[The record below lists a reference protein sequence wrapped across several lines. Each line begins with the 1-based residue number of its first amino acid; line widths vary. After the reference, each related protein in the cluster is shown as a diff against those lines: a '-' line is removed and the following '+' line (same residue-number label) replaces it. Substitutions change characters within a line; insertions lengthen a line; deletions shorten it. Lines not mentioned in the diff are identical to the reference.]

1 MCGICGAFN
10 LELHPLESP
19 DLADRMSARLEHR
32 GPDSRGRFARPG
44 LALAMRRL
52 SIIDLETGD
61 QPLSDESGEVTL
73 VVNGEIYNYR
83 ELRQGLIARG
93 HRFKTSSDGEV
104 IAHLYEEKGEDCLT
118 ELNGMFALAL
128 WDEGRKRLLL
138 ARDRAGEKPLF
149 YWCNGKTL
157 LFASEIKALLE
168 CSQISK
174 TLNPA
179 AVERFLLYGY
189 IPSPDTA
196 FEAIKKLPAAHR
208 MIIDGSGVGVEPYWQ
223 LKKFLLDTSARS
235 PGAFDEGQ
243 ARDELRTRLVEAV
256 RSRLVSDVPL
266 GVFLSGGVDSA
277 ALVAYMSE
285 LAPGNVTSFTIGF
298 SEASFNEAG
307 YASQVAQAFETRHHV
322 VTADEES
329 LREALGFLSD
339 FMDEPLGDPAM
350 LPTYLISR
358 FARENVKVALSGEG
372 GDELFG
378 GYPTYIG
385 HRVAEYFLRIPKV
398 LRKSALARVIA
409 RLPGTGG
416 AVPVGLYIRRLFDHV
431 EDRPAHR
438 HHTWLGAF
446 SPSIVQHLFSREWR
460 EQHGNCDLFKPAD
473 ALIDEV
479 PFEDSL
485 ASLLYMDYHMYLG
498 DDLLMKLDRASMACS
513 LELRTPY
520 LDQRLVEFTAGL
532 PMAFKMR
539 GLKTKYLFKK
549 ALEGRLPSKII
560 YRQKRGFSVPVGRW
574 MREELKPL
582 VQNVL
587 AREKLVRD
595 GIFDPDAVQRLLEE
609 HWSRRFDH
617 RRGLWAL
624 LMFQIWHDRWVR
636 GSGGAAG

>member
-1 MCGICGAFN
+1 M
-10 LELHPLESP
+10 
-19 DLADRMSARLEHR
+19 
-32 GPDSRGRFARPG
+32 
-44 LALAMRRL
+44 
-52 SIIDLETGD
+52 
-61 QPLSDESGEVTL
+61 
-73 VVNGEIYNYR
+73 
-83 ELRQGLIARG
+83 
-93 HRFKTSSDGEV
+93 
-104 IAHLYEEKGEDCLT
+104 
-118 ELNGMFALAL
+118 
-128 WDEGRKRLLL
+128 
-138 ARDRAGEKPLF
+138 
-149 YWCNGKTL
+149 
-157 LFASEIKALLE
+157 
-168 CSQISK
+168 
-174 TLNPA
+174 
-179 AVERFLLYGY
+179 
-189 IPSPDTA
+189 
-196 FEAIKKLPAAHR
+196 
-208 MIIDGSGVGVEPYWQ
+208 
-223 LKKFLLDTSARS
+223 
-235 PGAFDEGQ
+235 
-243 ARDELRTRLVEAV
+243 
-256 RSRLVSDVPL
+256 
-266 GVFLSGGVDSA
+266 
-277 ALVAYMSE
+277 
-285 LAPGNVTSFTIGF
+285 
-298 SEASFNEAG
+298 
-307 YASQVAQAFETRHHV
+307 

-438 HHTWLGAF
+438 HHAWLGAF
-446 SPSIVQHLFSREWR
+446 SPAIVQQLFSREWR

-595 GIFDPDAVQRLLEE
+595 GIFDPDSVQRLLEE

-636 GSGGAAG
+636 GSGGAVG